1 MSDESTVTTAEAHGH
16 EKKYRIFVN
25 TIEKFVTNEIVS
37 YKEIVDLAYPVL
49 PSPDT
54 IFSVSYEKAKEPR
67 EGELVA
73 GQTVEIKEGTE
84 FDVTPT
90 GKS

>member
-1 MSDESTVTTAEAHGH
+1 MTDTIDTAEK
-16 EKKYRIFVN
+16 EYRIFVN
-25 TIEKFVTNEIVS
+25 GVEKTTR
-37 YKEIVDLAYPVL
+37 KEVLTYEEVVHFAYPD
-49 PSPDT
+49 PGDK
-54 IFSVSYEKAKEPR
+54 IYSVSFEKAKEPK

-73 GQTVEIKEGTE
+73 GQSVEIKEGTE

>member
-1 MSDESTVTTAEAHGH
+1 MSETEDTK
-16 EKKYRIFVN
+16 EKKYKIIVN
-25 TIEKFVTNEIVS
+25 GEEKTVETEVLMD
-37 YKEIVDLAYPVL
+37 EEVVRLAYPD
-49 PSPDT
+49 PGDK
-54 IFSVSYEKAKEPR
+54 IYSVSFEKAKEPK

-73 GQTVEIKEGTE
+73 GQSVEIKEGTE